1 MSQGGLKS
9 FDQIDRLLF
18 GHLGRT
24 MTAHDVDRQKNFPFA
39 IITHAAFDKDVA
51 VVLGFNVNGFHDFLL

>member
-9 FDQIDRLLF
+9 FDQIDRLLP
-18 GHLGRT
+18 GHAGGA
-24 MTAHDVDRQKNFPFA
+24 MTASDVNGQINFLPVVVVH
-39 IITHAAFDKDVA
+39 IGLNKDVA